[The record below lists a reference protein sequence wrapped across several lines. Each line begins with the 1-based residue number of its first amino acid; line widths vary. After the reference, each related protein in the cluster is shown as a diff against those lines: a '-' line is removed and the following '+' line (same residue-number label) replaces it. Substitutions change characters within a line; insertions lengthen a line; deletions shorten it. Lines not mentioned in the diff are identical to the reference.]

1 MSKELQEYLRILFS
15 LNDPIIYSILI
26 IFIFIIIIYVFYK
39 YVFFPAQK
47 KYLLEKKEL
56 EMKGIKLMALFAE
69 LDPDPVIRIDEKGT
83 ILHNNLAAKILE
95 NGKDLEGENIRSYIP
110 SLPENIPELINNNS
124 SFPVSFRSEGK
135 YYEVWFKSLSN
146 LNVAQLYFKDL
157 TERNL
162 VEKELIESRKQLLY
176 LTDHLQENVEK
187 ERKRIAR
194 ELHDS
199 IGQNLIFIKLLL
211 QNSESEQ
218 DFKVNV
224 KKVLPAL
231 DSTINDLKRISRQLR
246 PVILEE
252 VDLPTAIISL
262 TNSVSIES
270 RIKGDVS
277 YKGKMERFGI
287 KTETSIY
294 RIIQEALTNIV
305 KHSGAGHFDILIM
318 NKEES
323 IVVIISDDGKGI
335 KTRHDPKLHFGLTYM
350 KERAEN
356 LNGTFEIESADG
368 KGTTITVSI
377 PKNSD
382 QKNSD

>member
-1 MSKELQEYLRILFS
+1 MSKELHGYLRMLFS
-15 LNDPIIYSILI
+15 LNDPIIYSII
-26 IFIFIIIIYVFYK
+26 ITFLFLVIIYVFYK

-83 ILHNNLAAKILE
+83 ILHTNAAAKIME
-95 NGKDLEGENIRSYIP
+95 NGKELEGKNIRSYFP
-110 SLPENIPELINNNS
+110 SLPENLPELINNNS
-124 SFPVSFRSEGK
+124 SFPISFQTEGK
-135 YYEVWFKSLSN
+135 YFEVWFKSLSN

-157 TERNL
+157 TARNL

-176 LTDHLQENVEK
+176 LSDHLQENVEE

-218 DFKVNV
+218 DFKVNLN
-224 KKVLPAL
+224 KVLPAL

-246 PVILEE
+246 PIVLEE

-262 TNSVSIES
+262 ANSVSIES
-270 RIKGDVS
+270 KIKGDVS
-277 YKGKMERFGI
+277 YKGKRERFGI
-287 KTETSIY
+287 KSETSIY

-318 NKEES
+318 NNDES
-323 IVVIISDDGKGI
+323 IVIIISDDGGGI
-335 KTRHDPKLHFGLTYM
+335 KTKY
-350 KERAEN
+350 
-356 LNGTFEIESADG
+356 EIEIAFRSYLYERKSRKFERHIRNRIRERFRHHDNCFY
-368 KGTTITVSI
+368 
-377 PKNSD
+377 P
-382 QKNSD
+382 QKLR